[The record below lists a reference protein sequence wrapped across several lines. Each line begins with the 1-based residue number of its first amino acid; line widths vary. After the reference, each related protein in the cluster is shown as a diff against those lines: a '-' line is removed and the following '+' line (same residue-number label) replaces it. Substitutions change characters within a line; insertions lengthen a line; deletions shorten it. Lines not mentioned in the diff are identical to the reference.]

1 MPERRLKRMSVEII
15 IDEEFK
21 GLCPAL
27 SEKERQQL
35 ENNIIA
41 EGCREAIILWQGILI
56 DGHNRYEICTR
67 NKIKF
72 KKVQKEFKSR
82 EDVKIWIIQNQ
93 LGRRNLPAYDRAR
106 LSLQLENLFKEK
118 AKEKQSKA
126 GGSLHQISDEAEIR
140 VVKELAK
147 IAGVS
152 HDTIHKV
159 KTIEAKST
167 DEQKEKLRSGDASIN
182 EVYKTI
188 KRAEK
193 EEKREQKR
201 IENAAKIEELP
212 TVEEMTGLF
221 QSILIDPPWDWS
233 DEGDNDQLG
242 RAKPDYAT
250 MTIDQLMQLPVSEY
264 ADSNCHLYLWVT
276 NRSLPKAFN
285 LIEQWGFRY
294 ITCITWVKPSFGM
307 GNYFRGSTEHL
318 LFAIKGSQPLKRK
331 DMGTHF
337 EAPRGKGHSKKPDKV
352 YEIIESCS
360 YGPYLEMF
368 SRNDREGWKM
378 WGESNFNL

>member
-1 MPERRLKRMSVEII
+1 MSERII

-21 GLCPAL
+21 GLCPPL
-27 SEKERQQL
+27 STKERDQL

-41 EGCREAIILWQGILI
+41 EGCREPIILWQGIII
-56 DGHNRYEICTR
+56 DGHNRYEICIR

-72 KKVQKEFKSR
+72 KTIKKEFESR

-93 LGRRNLPAYDRAR
+93 FGRRNLPAYDRAR
-106 LSLQLENLFKEK
+106 LALQLENLFKEK
-118 AKEKQSKA
+118 AKGNQGTRTDLTSSPIGEKVNTEK
-126 GGSLHQISDEAEIR
+126 
-140 VVKELAK
+140 KLAK
-147 IAGVS
+147 IAGLGQG
-152 HDTIHKV
+152 TIQRV
-159 KTIEAKST
+159 KAIETKAT
-167 DEQKEKLRSGDASIN
+167 EEQKQKLRSGELSIN
-182 EVYKTI
+182 QVHQSI

-193 EEKREQKR
+193 ETKREQKR
-201 IENAAKIEELP
+201 IENTAKIEELP

-250 MTIDQLMQLPVSEY
+250 MTIDQLMQLPVSKY

-294 ITCITWVKPSFGM
+294 VTCITWVKPSFGM

-368 SRNDREGWKM
+368 SRNEREGWKM

>member
-1 MPERRLKRMSVEII
+1 MSERII

-21 GLCPAL
+21 GLCPPL
-27 SEKERQQL
+27 STKERDQL

-41 EGCREAIILWQGILI
+41 EGCREPIILWQGIII

-72 KKVQKEFKSR
+72 KTIKKEFESR

-93 LGRRNLPAYDRAR
+93 FGRRNLPAYDRAR
-106 LSLQLENLFKEK
+106 LALQLENLFKEK
-118 AKEKQSKA
+118 AKGNQGTRTDLTSSPIGEKVNTEK
-126 GGSLHQISDEAEIR
+126 
-140 VVKELAK
+140 KLAK
-147 IAGVS
+147 IAGLGQG
-152 HDTIHKV
+152 TIQRV
-159 KTIEAKST
+159 KAIETKAT
-167 DEQKEKLRSGDASIN
+167 EEQKQKLRSGELSIN
-182 EVYKTI
+182 QVHQSI

-193 EEKREQKR
+193 ETKREQKR
-201 IENAAKIEELP
+201 IENTAKIEELP

-250 MTIDQLMQLPVSEY
+250 MTIDQLMQLPVSKY

-294 ITCITWVKPSFGM
+294 VTCITWVKPSFGM

-368 SRNDREGWKM
+368 SRNEREGWKM